1 MRKGIAK
8 KVWKDKMEEAVRST
22 HSCSSQERATGW
34 PLVYAERNCKEG
46 LEGEDGRGS
55 EIHTLLQQPRKS
67 PGWPLVY
74 AERNCKE
81 GLEGEDGRG
90 SEIHTLLQQPR
101 KSPGWPVVYVGKDLQ
116 TVEGVPR
123 SDISGSDT

>member
-1 MRKGIAK
+1 MKPLGCAPAGAFPRLLRSQKSPGWPVVYAERNYKEGLVKG
-8 KVWKDKMEEAVRST
+8 KMEEAVRST
-22 HSCSSQERATGW
+22 LSCSSQERAT
-34 PLVYAERNCKEG
+34 
-46 LEGEDGRGS
+46 
-55 EIHTLLQQPRKS
+55 
-67 PGWPLVY
+67 GWPLVY